1 MPSGS
6 SAKRLVADGY
16 DQIAN
21 GLVGLRRASAP
32 SGRKQAYLEQLTSG
46 IADGAWVLDLGCG
59 PGEQAA
65 WLSTRFRV
73 AAVDISRAQLALARA
88 EAPDAALLLAD
99 MCSVPFTPGSIA
111 AIAAIYSI
119 IHVPREAHEP
129 LFAALYDALRPG
141 GRLFAVLGA
150 SSWEGTEANWLDLGA
165 TMFWSHYS
173 SATGLALLEQ
183 TGFEIEDAQIEPDE
197 LLGSGAHLF
206 VLAEKPA

>member
-1 MPSGS
+1 MPSAAN
-6 SAKRLVADGY
+6 AKRLVADGY
-16 DQIAN
+16 DQIAH
-21 GLVGLRRASAP
+21 GLVSMRRAGTP

-65 WLSTRFRV
+65 WLSKRFRV
-73 AAVDISRAQLALARA
+73 AGVDISRVQLELARA

-99 MCSVPFTPGSIA
+99 MSSLPFRPGSLA

-119 IHVPREAHEP
+119 FHVPREAHEP
-129 LFAALYDALRPG
+129 LFATLYDTLRPG

-150 SSWEGTEANWLDLGA
+150 TSWEGIEENWLDLGA

-173 SATGLALLEQ
+173 SAIGVALLEQ
-183 TGFEIEDAQIEPDE
+183 AGFEIEDAQVEPDE
-197 LLGSGAHLF
+197 LVGSGAHLF

>member
-1 MPSGS
+1 MPSGT

-16 DQIAN
+16 DQIAD
-21 GLVGLRRASAP
+21 GLASLRRAGTP
-32 SGRKQAYLEQLTSG
+32 SGRKQAYLKQLTSG

-65 WLSTRFRV
+65 WLNERFRV
-73 AAVDISRAQLALARA
+73 AGVDISRAQLALARA
-88 EAPDAALLLAD
+88 AAPDAALLLGD
-99 MCSVPFTPGSIA
+99 MCSLPFRSGSIA

-129 LFAALYDALRPG
+129 LFAMLYEALQPG

-150 SSWEGTEANWLDLGA
+150 TSWEGTEENWLDLGA
-165 TMFWSHYS
+165 TMFWSHD
-173 SATGLALLEQ
+173 SADIGVALLEQ
-183 TGFEIEDAQIEPDE
+183 AGFEVEDAQVEPDE
-197 LLGSGAHLF
+197 LVGSGAHLF